1 MAFATADDVAARLGR
16 ELTIAEE
23 NLVEAVVEQV
33 TDLIADAVGQ
43 DADWA
48 ADLDPVPAVLTA
60 ICVEK
65 AIAVGSNP
73 NGVASRSETL
83 GSFSSSET
91 FRKDSGL
98 YLTPLEERLA
108 RRAVLGRLAGSSRP
122 ESTADEVH
130 DLFYG
135 S

>member
-16 ELTIAEE
+16 ALTAAEE
-23 NLVEAVVEQV
+23 TLVDAVVEQV
-33 TDLIADAVGQ
+33 TDLIADAVGE

-48 ADLDPVPAVLTA
+48 ADLSPVPAVLTA

-65 AIAVGSNP
+65 AISVGSNP

-83 GSFSSSET
+83 GAFSSSEN

-108 RRAVLGRLAGSSRP
+108 RRAVLGRLSGSSRP